1 MILRPQSVVSFALL
15 LVCLMPSIGGGQD
28 LESMSDRNDSE
39 TTRRTPSTL
48 RVATFNVSLYG
59 EKEGEVFRRLATGN
73 DRQAIHLATVIRTI
87 RPDVLLLCE
96 IDHDEDAKTL
106 NAFVERYFREEGSS
120 SDVDSNQSGG
130 RAVPINYPYRW
141 SIPTNTGLLSDQDL
155 DSDGDV
161 ELPTDAHGFGKY
173 PGQYAMAIL
182 SRYPIH
188 SEAIRSFQTL
198 RWSNMPT
205 ALRPFDPDS
214 NEPYHPDAVWD
225 SLRLSSK
232 NHVDIPIRIPV
243 ETSASERV
251 RTDSRVLHWLACHPT
266 PPVFDGKEDRNGKRN
281 HDEIRFWS
289 DYITEG
295 KSDWIVDDQGNAGG
309 LELNRDGSPASF
321 VIAGDLNSDPKEGDS
336 LRSGIRNLL
345 AHPRVQDTLPTSPQ
359 HGIATARFGRTP
371 IRVDYVLP
379 SADLE
384 VVASGVVWPDA
395 GTTLGKAAEASDHRM
410 VWVDLQLQP

>member
-1 MILRPQSVVSFALL
+1 MILRFQPVVSFALL
-15 LVCLMPSIGGGQD
+15 VVCLVPSIGGGQD
-28 LESMSDRNDSE
+28 LDSMPAQNVPETSQRDSL
-39 TTRRTPSTL
+39 SL

-59 EKEGEVFRRLATGN
+59 DEAGEVLRRLETGS
-73 DRQAIHLATVIRTI
+73 DRQAIQLATVIRTI

-96 IDHDEDAKTL
+96 IDHDEDAQTL
-106 NAFVERYFREEGSS
+106 NAFVERYLREQGNAKEESTNELGSETL
-120 SDVDSNQSGG
+120 
-130 RAVPINYPYRW
+130 PINYPYRW

-173 PGQYAMAIL
+173 RGQYAMAIL
-182 SRYPIH
+182 SRYPIL

-198 RWSNMPT
+198 RWSNMPG
-205 ALRPFDPDS
+205 ALRPFNPES
-214 NEPYHPDAVWD
+214 NEPYHPDAVWK

-243 ETSASERV
+243 GASSSNN
-251 RTDSRVLHWLACHPT
+251 DGASSRVLHWLACHPT

-289 DYITEG
+289 DYISDG
-295 KSDWIVDDQGNAGG
+295 KSVWIVDDQGNSGG
-309 LELNRDGSPASF
+309 LGGDRDGSPASF

-336 LRSGIRNLL
+336 LRGGIRNLL

-359 HGIATARFGRTP
+359 HGIATARFGRNP

-379 SADLE
+379 SSDWH
-384 VVASGVVWPDA
+384 VINSGVVWPDA
-395 GTTLGKAAEASDHRM
+395 GTALGKATEASDHRM
-410 VWVDLQLQP
+410 VWVDLRLQP